1 MKAIVC
7 TAYGPPEVLQ
17 LREVAEPV
25 PKENEVLIRMHATAV
40 AIEDVMMRRSSG
52 PQGLGKSRETILG
65 TYVAGEVEAVGRR
78 VRRFEVGD
86 QVFGFTG
93 FFGGLG
99 AYAEYTCIS
108 ENGCLVRKPANA
120 TYEEAA
126 AIPNGGLT
134 ALPFLRDVGRIRS
147 GQRVLVYG
155 ASGAVGTAAVQ
166 LARYYG
172 AKVTGV
178 CSGANLELMRSL
190 GADTI
195 VDYTKEDF
203 TQNCQTYD
211 IIFDAMGK
219 ISFSRCKNSLAP
231 RGIYLTTVPMP
242 ETVLH
247 MLRTM
252 LIGGKKARFAATGL
266 MPARR
271 KRKDLIFLA
280 ELVEAGKMKA
290 VIDRRYPLEQIAE
303 AHRYVE
309 KGHKKGNVVITVVP
323 DDIETSPSL

>member
-17 LREVAEPV
+17 LREVAKPA
-25 PKENEVLIRMHATAV
+25 PKENEVLIRMYATAV

-52 PQGLGKSRETILG
+52 PQGLGKPNKTILG

-78 VRRFEVGD
+78 VKRFEVGD

-93 FFGGLG
+93 FFGRLG
-99 AYAEYTCIS
+99 AYAEYACMS
-108 ENGCLVRKPANA
+108 ANGCLVNKPASV

-134 ALPFLRDVGRIRS
+134 ALPFLRDVGKIRN
-147 GQRVLVYG
+147 GQGVLVYG

-166 LARYYG
+166 IARSFG
-172 AKVTGV
+172 ASVTGV
-178 CSGANLELMRSL
+178 CSGANLDLVKSL
-190 GADTI
+190 GADTV
-195 VDYTKEDF
+195 VDYTREDI
-203 TQNCQTYD
+203 TQIGRPYD
-211 IIFDAMGK
+211 IVFDAVGK
-219 ISFSRCKNSLAP
+219 LSFSRCKTVLTP

-247 MLRTM
+247 MLRT
-252 LIGGKKARFAATGL
+252 LLVGGKKARFAATGL
-266 MPARR
+266 MRAGR
-271 KRKDLIFLA
+271 KRQDLVFLR
-280 ELVEAGKMKA
+280 ELVEAGKLEA
-290 VIDRRYPLEQIAE
+290 VIDRVYPLEQIAE

-309 KGHKKGNVVITVVP
+309 KGHKKGNVIITVG
-323 DDIETSPSL
+323 DRNKGDQE